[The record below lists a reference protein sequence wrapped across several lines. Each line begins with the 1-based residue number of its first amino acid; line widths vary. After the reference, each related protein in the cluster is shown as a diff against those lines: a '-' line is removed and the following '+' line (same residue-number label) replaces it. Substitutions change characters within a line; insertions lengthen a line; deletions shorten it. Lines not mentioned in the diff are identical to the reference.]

1 MQNNPIALMYFF
13 FKTETGLTGVKQAI
27 AWVLVALEII
37 PGPDIA
43 QTHLLVPEEK
53 AASTVFFQLFPMT
66 MAFKQKPR
74 W

>member
-27 AWVLVALEII
+27 AWVLVALEIK

-43 QTHLLVPEEK
+43 QTHLLVLEEK
-53 AASTVFFQLFPMT
+53 AVSLMFHLLSPMS
-66 MAFKQKPR
+66 MVVKQKQS
-74 W
+74 